1 MKRYIY
7 ERHWLRKTVVVALIL
22 FGLFA
27 FVMPLVP
34 GAVLAIVGLELL
46 GIRLAFL
53 ERFYPKSKETTEDTI
68 VETTE
73 GLAPV
78 VS

>member
-1 MKRYIY
+1 MKQYIY
-7 ERHWLRKTVVVALIL
+7 KRNWLRKTVGIALIL

-34 GAVLAIVGLELL
+34 GAVLALVGLELL
-46 GIRLAFL
+46 GIRLAFFD
-53 ERFYPKSKETTEDTI
+53 RFYPQSKETPVEPVSEEI
-68 VETTE
+68 VP
-73 GLAPV
+73 A